1 MAVPS
6 HIAGDQDTDP
16 VETREWLDALAGVI
30 ATEGPA
36 RAAYLVRKQI
46 EFARVNGVVQSF
58 HVTTPYINTIPV
70 EYQAPLP
77 GDAEIEHT
85 IRAYTRWNA
94 MMMVLRANKDTNVGG
109 HIASFQ
115 SAATLYDTGFN
126 HFWHAPHEHHGGDL
140 LFIQGHSSPGIYA
153 RAHLLGRLSDE
164 QLDNFR
170 QETDGKGISSYPH
183 PWLMPDFWQF
193 PTVSM
198 GLGPIMAIYQA
209 RFMRYLQDRGL
220 VQTEG
225 RKVWAFLG
233 DGETDEP
240 ESLGAIG
247 MAGRERL
254 DNLIFVIN
262 CNLQRLDGPV
272 RGNGK
277 IIQELEG
284 EFLGAGWNV
293 IKLVWGTRWDAL
305 FARDKKGVLMK
316 RLGEIVDGEYQT
328 MKARNGAYIR
338 QVLFNTPELQ
348 ALVADWSDD
357 DIWALNRGGHDAH
370 KVYAAFHAAVNHRG
384 APTVILAKTIKGY
397 GMGHSGE
404 AQNTTHQQKKM
415 AVEDIRH
422 FRDRF
427 NIPVTD
433 EQLEDLPL
441 VKFSSGS
448 KELEYMRARRQAL
461 GGYLPQRRTAAPV
474 LPVPTLDAFDVLLK
488 ATTEGREISTTMAF
502 VRLLNILVK
511 DKQIGQHIVPIV
523 PDESRTFGMEGM
535 FRQLGI
541 WSQVGQLYTP
551 QDQDQLMFYKEDKHG
566 QVLQEG
572 INEAGAMCDWIA
584 AATSYA
590 THGVQTIPFYIF
602 YSMFGFQRIG
612 DLAWAAAD
620 MRSRGFLLGGT
631 AGRTT
636 LNGEGLQHEDGHSHL
651 FSAGIPNCIS
661 YDPTFAYEL
670 AVIIQDGLRRMV
682 AEQQDVYYYITVMNE
697 NYAHPAMPEGAAE
710 DIIKG
715 MYLFRGAETAAVHP
729 DDKRAAKNKA
739 PLGEA
744 KSPCVQL
751 LGSGT
756 IFREVIAAADL
767 LKTDW
772 QIDSDLWSCPSF
784 TELAREG
791 GDVQRWNMLHP
802 SDTQRVSHVE
812 HCLAGTV
819 GPVIA
824 ATDYVRLFA
833 EQIRPFVQKV
843 GRHYTV
849 LGTDGFGRSD
859 TREKL
864 RHFFEVD
871 RYWVTLAA
879 LKALADE
886 GVIPA
891 ATVLQAIE
899 KYGLDINK
907 PNPLAA

>member
-1 MAVPS
+1 MTGISQKNAVFEDD
-6 HIAGDQDTDP
+6 IDAT
-16 VETREWLDALAGVI
+16 ETQEWLDALNGVI
-30 ATEGPA
+30 AAQGPE

-46 EFARVNGVVQSF
+46 EFARVRGVTQTF
-58 HVTTPYINTIPV
+58 HATTPYINTIPV
-70 EYQAPLP
+70 EVQASLP
-77 GDAEIEHT
+77 GDPEIEHR

-94 MMMVLRANKDTNVGG
+94 MMMVLRANQNTNVGG

-126 HFWHAPHEHHGGDL
+126 HFWHAPHEGHGGDL
-140 LFIQGHSSPGIYA
+140 IFIQGHSSPGIYA
-153 RAHLLGRLSDE
+153 RAHLLGRLTDE
-164 QLDNFR
+164 QLDHFR

-220 VQTEG
+220 AQTAG

-254 DNLIFVIN
+254 DNLVFVIN

-293 IKLVWGTRWDAL
+293 IKVVWGTRWDAL
-305 FARDKKGVLMK
+305 FARDKQGILIK

-338 QVLFNTPELQ
+338 EVLFNTPELK
-348 ALVADWSDD
+348 ALVADWSDN
-357 DIWALNRGGHDAH
+357 DIWDLNRGGHDVH
-370 KVYAAFHAAVNHRG
+370 KVYAAFHAATHHQG
-384 APTVILAKTIKGY
+384 EPTVILAKTIKGY
-397 GMGHSGE
+397 GMGASGE

-415 AVEDIRH
+415 ALEDIRV

-427 NIPVTD
+427 HIPVDDT
-433 EQLEDLPL
+433 QLEQFPL
-441 VKFSSGS
+441 VKFAPDS

-461 GGYLPQRRTAAPV
+461 GGYLPQRKITAPALSAPP
-474 LPVPTLDAFDVLLK
+474 LSTFDALLK
-488 ATTEGREISTTMAF
+488 ETAEGREISTTMAF
-502 VRLLNILVK
+502 VRILGILVK
-511 DKQIGQHIVPIV
+511 DKQIGKNVVPIV

-551 QDQDQLMFYKEDKHG
+551 ADQDQLMFYKEDKRG

-572 INEAGAMCDWIA
+572 INEAGAMSDWIA
-584 AATSYA
+584 AATAYA

-651 FSAGIPNCIS
+651 FAAGIPNCIA
-661 YDPTFAYEL
+661 YDPTFSYEL
-670 AVIIQDGLRRMV
+670 AVIIQDGLQRMLDQ
-682 AEQQDVYYYITVMNE
+682 QQDVYYYITVMNE
-697 NYAHPAMPEGAAE
+697 NYPHPAMPIGAEAG
-710 DIIKG
+710 IIKG
-715 MYLFRGAETAAVHP
+715 MYLFKQGMASQQPR
-729 DDKRAAKNKA
+729 
-739 PLGEA
+739 
-744 KSPCVQL
+744 VQL

-756 IFREVIAAADL
+756 IFREVMAAADL

-772 QIDSDLWSCPSF
+772 NVDSDLWSCPSF
-784 TELAREG
+784 TELARDG
-791 GDVQRWNMLHP
+791 NAVQRWNMLHVTGTP
-802 SDTQRVSHVE
+802 RTTYVAD
-812 HCLAGTV
+812 CLQKTS

-833 EQIRPFVQKV
+833 EQIRPFIQQIK
-843 GRHYTV
+843 RTYTV

-871 RYWVTLAA
+871 RYWITVAA
-879 LKALADE
+879 LKALVDE
-886 GVIPA
+886 GSIPA
-891 ATVLQAIE
+891 QTVSAALQ
-899 KYGLDINK
+899 KYQLDIDK
-907 PNPLAA
+907 PNPLTV